1 MRLRQIIKTTPV
13 LRHRS
18 VLALVVGLMA
28 GACLPG
34 LIAHFARKEPVPSP
48 AKAAASEMIITED
61 SLLPTMAGLARDR
74 EWRTQADFEQRFKG
88 YKVSPLPEGLGL
100 RGSPPLSFENERY
113 LSVLLRREDPVI
125 HWTAPPITDPK
136 VLSDP
141 DFHPRRDADGKPILR
156 QDVSMPK
163 AEIWYLLAAFNK
175 SNDLCNWWCVFV
187 SP

>member
-1 MRLRQIIKTTPV
+1 M
-13 LRHRS
+13 
-18 VLALVVGLMA
+18 LALAVGLIA

-34 LIAHFARKEPVPSP
+34 LISRFARKEPLPSR
-48 AKAAASEMIITED
+48 AKADASDMIITHD
-61 SLLPTMAGLARDR
+61 RLLPTISWLARDR
-74 EWRTQADFEQRFKG
+74 DWRTQADFEQRFKG
-88 YKVSPLPEGLGL
+88 YKVSQLPEGLGL

-125 HWTAPPITDPK
+125 HWTPRLITDPK

-141 DFHPRRDADGKPILR
+141 DFHPRRNSDGKAIE
-156 QDVSMPK
+156 DVRTPA